1 MAEYIYKQEGDKFVL
16 CEDGAPLTNPDN
28 VVIATSDEDLAKE
41 LVAELK
47 AEKGYTSPA
56 SLLTYHYTYCN
67 LEQRDFA
74 EFVKE
79 FSQEVNYER
88 LIWDEYL
95 MFRQDSPVRQ
105 AIASYVETD
114 YPELFKSFNLYQL
127 TAIMVV
133 FFAYHSLMLS
143 YYIIADICIPLSED
157 KDADYESLKES
168 FMEDLED
175 FEREQGYDQDYE
187 NYPQHVKNISAM
199 IDAFVYYF
207 KLK

>member
-16 CEDGAPLTNPDN
+16 YEDGAPLTNPDN

-67 LEQRDFA
+67 LEQNDFS
-74 EFVKE
+74 EFVE
-79 FSQEVNYER
+79 QFCHIADYER

-95 MFRQDSPVRQ
+95 MLHQDSPVKQ
-105 AIASYVETD
+105 VIASYVETD
-114 YPELFKSFNLYQL
+114 YQELLRSYNLYQL
-127 TAIMVV
+127 TAILVV
-133 FFAYHSLMLS
+133 FTAYHSLMLS
-143 YYIIADICIPLSED
+143 YYIIADICNPLMED
-157 KDADYESLKES
+157 ESADYKSLKES

-187 NYPQHVKNISAM
+187 NYPQHLQNISGM

-207 KLK
+207 NL

>member
-16 CEDGAPLTNPDN
+16 YEDGAPLTNPDN
-28 VVIATSDEDLAKE
+28 VVIATSDEALAKE

-67 LEQRDFA
+67 LERNDFA
-74 EFVKE
+74 EFVDQ
-79 FSQEVNYER
+79 FCHHTNYER

-95 MFRQDSPVRQ
+95 MFRQDSPVKQ
-105 AIASYVETD
+105 AIASYMETD
-114 YPELFKSFNLYQL
+114 YPELFKSYNLYQL
-127 TAIMVV
+127 TAILVV
-133 FFAYHSLMLS
+133 FTAYHSLMLS
-143 YYIIADICIPLSED
+143 YYIIADICNPLMED
-157 KDADYESLKES
+157 ESADYESLKES
-168 FMEDLED
+168 FMEDLEN

-187 NYPQHVKNISAM
+187 NYPQHLQNISGM

-207 KLK
+207 NL

>member
-1 MAEYIYKQEGDKFVL
+1 MADYSYKQEEGKFVL
-16 CEDGAPLTNPDN
+16 HENDKPLTNPDD
-28 VVIATSDEDLAKE
+28 VVIATTNEELAKV
-41 LVAELK
+41 LISELK
-47 AEKGYTSPA
+47 ADKGYTSPA

-67 LEQRDFA
+67 LEQRDFNELVDQFCQSA
-74 EFVKE
+74 
-79 FSQEVNYER
+79 NYDV
-88 LIWDEYL
+88 LMGDEYL
-95 MFRQDSPVRQ
+95 MFHQDSPIRQ

-157 KDADYESLKES
+157 KDADYESLKEG
-168 FMEDLED
+168 FMEDLEE
-175 FEREQGYDQDYE
+175 FERGEGIDETYR
-187 NYPQHVKNISAM
+187 NYSQHVKNISAM

-207 KLK
+207 AL

>member
-1 MAEYIYKQEGDKFVL
+1 MADYSYKQEEGKFVL
-16 CEDGAPLTNPDN
+16 HENDKPLTNPDD
-28 VVIATSDEDLAKE
+28 VVIATTNEELAKV
-41 LVAELK
+41 LISELK
-47 AEKGYTSPA
+47 ADKGYTSPA

-67 LEQRDFA
+67 LEQRDFNELVDQFCQSA
-74 EFVKE
+74 
-79 FSQEVNYER
+79 NYDV
-88 LIWDEYL
+88 LMGDEYL
-95 MFRQDSPVRQ
+95 MFHQDSPIRQ

-157 KDADYESLKES
+157 KDADYESLKEN
-168 FMEDLED
+168 FMEDLEE
-175 FEREQGYDQDYE
+175 FERGEGIDETYR
-187 NYPQHVKNISAM
+187 NCPQHLQNISGM

-207 KLK
+207 NL

>member
-1 MAEYIYKQEGDKFVL
+1 MADYSYKQEEGKFVL
-16 CEDGAPLTNPDN
+16 HENDKPLTNPDD
-28 VVIATSDEDLAKE
+28 VVIATTNEELAKV
-41 LVAELK
+41 LISELK
-47 AEKGYTSPA
+47 ADKGYTSPA

-67 LEQRDFA
+67 LEQRDFNELVDQFCQSA
-74 EFVKE
+74 
-79 FSQEVNYER
+79 NYDV
-88 LIWDEYL
+88 LMGDEYL
-95 MFRQDSPVRQ
+95 MFHQDSPIRQ

-157 KDADYESLKES
+157 KDADYESLKEN
-168 FMEDLED
+168 FMEDLEE
-175 FEREQGYDQDYE
+175 FERGEGIDETYR
-187 NYPQHVKNISAM
+187 NYPQHLQNISGM

-207 KLK
+207 NL